1 MPAGGQT
8 PLRGSLHVGAVPG
21 PSLQHIRSP
30 GHAFVQPPHVPL
42 NMTPPEPGP

>member
-8 PLRGSLHVGAVPG
+8 PARGSLHVGAVPG

-30 GHAFVQPPHVPL
+30 GHAFVQPPHEAFAEI
-42 NMTPPEPGP
+42 PPEPGP